1 MKKPSSLIRS
11 VIFSK
16 KGRTDKRGRRGH
28 RDQRHSCGSY
38 DDVFNL
44 DADVC
49 VLRCVD
55 STFAGALHGSH
66 HPHPDTERHNT
77 TYSYSRTGQ
86 WQRYMHDLRWYSRV
100 VASPIFFIIKL
111 VSAAI
116 VLFLGPGVERSW
128 PFRSQRSYSLVA
140 GVASD
145 LNRMPVDRIY

>member
-100 VASPIFFIIKL
+100 VASPVFFYYQ
-111 VSAAI
+111 V
-116 VLFLGPGVERSW
+116 G
-128 PFRSQRSYSLVA
+128 FRSYRSFSRSGRRKVLAVSQPTIVQSA
-140 GVASD
+140 CWRGQ
-145 LNRMPVDRIY
+145 